1 MNGTEALPAVTQ
13 RSRRKL
19 LVAATLTLLLVLAA
33 FIPPLINLGKY
44 RHSITSSIGTALGRP
59 VEVGAMQLRLLP
71 TPAIDMTDLTVAE
84 DPAFGYEPSLHAD
97 EVVASLRL
105 SSLWRGRLEVSRIS
119 LGDAHLNLVR
129 NGAGQWNIG
138 TVLLRASQISNA
150 ATGERH
156 AGASPRFPYI
166 EATDARINFKEGA
179 EKRPFSLTNAKFAM
193 WQASGG
199 EWQLRL
205 KAQPVRTDLEL
216 QLSDA
221 GVVTLDGSLR
231 RAADVHAMPMKFQGE
246 WSGAQLGQ
254 VSRLLFGV
262 DSGWRGD
269 LDVTTSFEGTAWDL
283 ALRTRVQISD
293 LQRQEFQPASPMDV
307 DARCTSRYQHPQRL
321 LGEIQCFLPEGDGHL
336 LLTGS
341 MQGGA
346 GKERAGRAADL
357 TLEINQVPAQFPVTL
372 LALMRPHAGNV
383 KATGTLNGNFHLVRG
398 EQRSLTGETTATGV
412 TVTYP
417 GGTLALPT
425 LHVAAGAP
433 AAVVKKAK
441 HGASPAPVARAATA
455 SSAHQSVTLQAFAVP
470 MGEAQPLTLDGQV
483 DRIGFAVHLT
493 GAAALDRLTAA
504 GGSFGFL
511 GHAIA
516 AVSGKGQA
524 VLNTSTT
531 GSWIAPQ
538 NGIDLSTTGTV
549 RVQGAQLRPSFL
561 QAPVEIAS
569 AELDL
574 TRATTSWQNVAFHYQ
589 GLAMRGSLTLPVSCS
604 QAAPCPAT
612 FTLQPGD
619 TDTATLELTLAGKRP
634 GFFGQ
639 MLADLGEAH
648 SAAWPP
654 LHGTVQWGSLTVGR
668 LTLHNASGAVNVNG
682 TELAL
687 DSLDGSALGGTI
699 HATGGMALEKGMPQ
713 WHLDV
718 RLNGVKAA
726 DAGALFKE
734 HWGTGTAIGDV
745 QLTMSGWH
753 MQDLGAAAA
762 GSFRLT
768 WLNGGLPGVLPVARF
783 DRWTT
788 DGTIANSTLTI
799 TDGGMR
805 HGGVTTPVRG
815 TVGFDRRI
823 NLRVETRKSSV
834 QVGGTLERPVV
845 TH

>member
-1 MNGTEALPAVTQ
+1 MNGTEAPPAVMQ

-19 LVAATLTLLLVLAA
+19 LVAAALVLLLVLAA

-44 RHSITSSIGTALGRP
+44 RHSITSSIGAALGRP

-71 TPAIDMTDLTVAE
+71 VPAIDMTDLTVAE
-84 DPAFGYEPSLHAD
+84 DPAFGYESSLHAD

-193 WQASGG
+193 WQASSG

-269 LDVTTSFEGTAWDL
+269 LDVTTSIEGNANDL
-283 ALRTRVQISD
+283 ALKTRVQISD
-293 LQRQEFQPASPMDV
+293 LQRQEFQPASSVNV
-307 DARCTSRYQHPQRL
+307 DARCTSRYQHPQKM

-341 MQGGA
+341 MQGPVGQGA
-346 GKERAGRAADL
+346 AGRAADL
-357 TLEINQVPAQFPVTL
+357 TLEINQVPAQFPVTM

-398 EQRSLTGETTATGV
+398 EQRSLSGETTATGV

-425 LHVAAGAP
+425 LHVVAGTP
-433 AAVVKKAK
+433 AAVVRKAK
-441 HGASPAPVARAATA
+441 RGARPVPVVTPAHP
-455 SSAHQSVTLQAFAVP
+455 SVTLQAFAVP
-470 MGEAQPLTLDGQV
+470 LGEAQPLMLDAQV
-483 DRIGFAVHLT
+483 DRVGFVVHLT

-516 AVSGKGQA
+516 AVSGRGRA
-524 VLNTSTT
+524 DLNTSTT

-538 NGIDLSTTGTV
+538 AGFDLSTTGTV
-549 RVQGAQLRPSFL
+549 RIQGAQLRPSFL

-574 TRATTSWQNVAFHYQ
+574 APATTSWQNVAFHYQ
-589 GLAMRGSLTLPVSCS
+589 GLAMRGSLTQPATCS
-604 QAAPCPAT
+604 QATPCPAT

-619 TDTATLELTLAGKRP
+619 MDTATLESTLAGKRP

-654 LHGTVQWGSLTVGR
+654 LHGTVQWGALHVGK
-668 LTLHNASGAVNVNG
+668 LTLQNVTGTVDVNG
-682 TELAL
+682 TELTL
-687 DSLDGSALGGTI
+687 DSVDGSALGGTM
-699 HATGGMALEKGMPQ
+699 HATGGMALVNGTPQ
-713 WHLDV
+713 WHVDV

-726 DAGALFKE
+726 EAGALFKE
-734 HWGTGTAIGDV
+734 HWGAGTASGDV
-745 QLTMSGWH
+745 RLTMSGWH
-753 MQDLGAAAA
+753 MQDLEASTA

-768 WLNGGLPGVLPVARF
+768 WLNGGLPGVALPVGRF
-783 DRWTT
+783 DRWTV
-788 DGTIANSTLTI
+788 DGTIADSTLSL
-799 TDGGMR
+799 TDGGMT
-805 HGGVTTPVRG
+805 HAGVTAAVRG
-815 TVGFDRRI
+815 AVGFDQRL
-823 NLRVETRKSSV
+823 NLTLETKKNTV
-834 QVGGTLERPVV
+834 QVGGTLARPVMI
-845 TH
+845 H